1 MVLDKNLTQL
11 YFSCFSCQMFSVGER
26 VLPSDNADFHQKVDC
41 AQGQIHSPFTLF
53 QMKHPFGGWPIY
65 CRYSPAVCSGDGGG
79 VVLYL
84 IVDSLAGGREGEEKK
99 RKPGDSHHHL
109 WVRIMF

>member
-1 MVLDKNLTQL
+1 
-11 YFSCFSCQMFSVGER
+11 MFSVGER

-53 QMKHPFGGWPIY
+53 QMKHPFGVGRFI
-65 CRYSPAVCSGDGGG
+65 ADIHQLFV
-79 VVLYL
+79 VVMVVVTMVLYL
-84 IVDSLAGGREGEEKK
+84 IVDSLAGGREREEKK